1 MWSRLDEYCSNSLS
15 SSCLVWVCSLVYRLI
30 GRIKEV
36 KDCTAGSE
44 KSYYT
49 SLLNSKNMVCVMHLM
64 SLVCSI

>member
-1 MWSRLDEYCSNSLS
+1 MSIVVIV
-15 SSCLVWVCSLVYRLI
+15 CLLAVLCVCSLVYRLI